1 MVGGGDRR
9 LMKRKIR
16 IIVGKL
22 ELEAWL
28 NETKTA
34 NKVFEALPITS
45 TLNTWGDEIYFTIPV
60 DAKPEDAKEL
70 VSLGDVAYWPP
81 GKAMCIFFG
90 KTPISRGD
98 EIRPAS
104 TVNIIGKVEGDYRS
118 LKKVKD
124 GEEITIRPV

>member
-1 MVGGGDRR
+1 
-9 LMKRKIR
+9 MKRKIK

-28 NETKTA
+28 NDTKTA
-34 NKVFEALPITS
+34 TKVFEALPITS
-45 TLNTWGDEIYFTIPV
+45 TVNTWGDEIYFTIPV

-70 VSLGDVAYWPP
+70 VSPGDIAYWPP

-104 TVNIIGKVEGDYRS
+104 AVNIIGKIEGDYKS
-118 LKKVKD
+118 LKKIKD

>member
-1 MVGGGDRR
+1 
-9 LMKRKIR
+9 MKRKIK
-16 IIVGKL
+16 ITVGKL

-34 NKVFEALPITS
+34 AKVFEALPITS
-45 TLNTWGDEIYFTIPV
+45 TVNTWGDEIYFTIPV
-60 DAKPEDAKEL
+60 DAKSEDAKEL
-70 VSLGDVAYWPP
+70 VNLGDIGYWPP

-104 TVNIIGKVEGDYRS
+104 PVNIIGEVEGDYKLLR
-118 LKKVKD
+118 KVKE
-124 GEEITIRPV
+124 GEEIIIRR

>member
-1 MVGGGDRR
+1 
-9 LMKRKIR
+9 MKKKIK
-16 IIVGKL
+16 ILVGKL

-34 NKVFEALPITS
+34 TKVFEALPITS
-45 TLNTWGDEIYFTIPV
+45 TLNTWGDEVYFTIPV

-70 VSLGDVAYWPP
+70 VSLGDIGYWPP

-104 TVNIIGKVEGDYRS
+104 AVNIIGKAEGDLKL

>member
-1 MVGGGDRR
+1 
-9 LMKRKIR
+9 MKRKIK
-16 IIVGKL
+16 IVVGKV

-34 NKVFEALPITS
+34 TKVFEALPLKS
-45 TLNTWGDEIYFTIPV
+45 SVNTWGDEIYFTIPV
-60 DAKPEDAKEL
+60 DAQPEDAKEL
-70 VSLGDVAYWPP
+70 VDLGDIAYWPP

-104 TVNIIGKVEGDYRS
+104 PVNIIGKVEGDYKLLR
-118 LKKVKD
+118 KVKD
-124 GEEITIRPV
+124 GEGITIRPV

>member
-1 MVGGGDRR
+1 
-9 LMKRKIR
+9 MKRKIK

-34 NKVFEALPITS
+34 AKVFEALPITS
-45 TLNTWGDEIYFTIPV
+45 TVNTWGDEIYFTIPV
-60 DAKPEDAKEL
+60 TADPEDAKEL
-70 VSLGDVAYWPP
+70 VSLGDIAYWPP

-90 KTPISRGD
+90 RTPISRGD

-104 TVNIIGKVEGDYRS
+104 AVNIIGKIEGDLKT

-124 GEEITIRPV
+124 GGEITILR

>member
-1 MVGGGDRR
+1 
-9 LMKRKIR
+9 MKRKIK

-34 NKVFEALPITS
+34 AKVFEALPITS
-45 TLNTWGDEIYFTIPV
+45 TVNTWGDEIYFTIPV
-60 DAKPEDAKEL
+60 TADPEDAKEL
-70 VSLGDVAYWPP
+70 VSLGDIAYWPP
-81 GKAMCIFFG
+81 GKGMCIFFG
-90 KTPISRGD
+90 KTPVSRGD

-104 TVNIIGKVEGDYRS
+104 AVNIIGKIEGDLKT

-124 GEEITIRPV
+124 GGEITILR

>member
-1 MVGGGDRR
+1 
-9 LMKRKIR
+9 MKRKIE
-16 IIVGKL
+16 ITVGKL

-34 NKVFEALPITS
+34 VRVFEALPINS
-45 TLNTWGDEIYFTIPV
+45 TVNTWGDEIYFTIPV
-60 DAKPEDAKEL
+60 DTGPEDAKEL
-70 VSLGDVAYWPP
+70 VSLGDIAYWPP

-104 TVNIIGKVEGDYRS
+104 PVNIIGKVEGDYKLLR
-118 LKKVKD
+118 KVKE
-124 GEEITIRPV
+124 GEEIIMRR

>member
-1 MVGGGDRR
+1 
-9 LMKRKIR
+9 MKRKIK
-16 IIVGKL
+16 IVAGKL

-28 NETKTA
+28 NDTKTA
-34 NKVFEALPITS
+34 AKVFEALPLTS
-45 TLNTWGDEIYFTIPV
+45 AVNTWGDEIYFTIPV
-60 DAKPEDAKEL
+60 TAGAEDARDL
-70 VSLGDVAYWPP
+70 VSLGDIAYWPP

-104 TVNIIGKVEGDYRS
+104 PVNIIGKVEGDLKT

-124 GEEITIRPV
+124 GEEITVLR

>member
-1 MVGGGDRR
+1 
-9 LMKRKIR
+9 MKRKIN
-16 IIVGKL
+16 IVVGKL

-34 NKVFEALPITS
+34 SKVFEALPITS
-45 TLNTWGDEIYFTIPV
+45 VVNTWGDEIYFTIPV

-70 VSLGDVAYWPP
+70 VSLGDIGYWPP

-90 KTPISRGD
+90 KTPVSKGN

-104 TVNIIGKVEGDYRS
+104 PVNIIGKVEADLKL

-124 GEEITIRPV
+124 GEEITIQQAARAL

>member
-1 MVGGGDRR
+1 
-9 LMKRKIR
+9 MKRKIR
-16 IIVGKL
+16 IVVGKL

-34 NKVFEALPITS
+34 SKVFEALPITS
-45 TLNTWGDEIYFTIPV
+45 TVNTWGDEIYFTIPV
-60 DAKPEDAKEL
+60 RAGPEDAQEL
-70 VSLGDVAYWPP
+70 VNLGDIGYWPP
-81 GKAMCIFFG
+81 GKAMCLFFG
-90 KTPISRGD
+90 KTPISRND

-104 TVNIIGKVEGDYRS
+104 PVNIIGKVEVDYRS

>member
-1 MVGGGDRR
+1 
-9 LMKRKIR
+9 MKRKIK
-16 IIVGKL
+16 ITVGKL

-34 NKVFEALPITS
+34 AKVFEALPITS
-45 TLNTWGDEIYFTIPV
+45 TVNTWGDEIYFTIPV
-60 DAKPEDAKEL
+60 DAKSEDAKEL
-70 VSLGDVAYWPP
+70 VNLGDIGYWPP

-104 TVNIIGKVEGDYRS
+104 PVNIIGKVEGDYKLLR
-118 LKKVKD
+118 KVKE
-124 GEEITIRPV
+124 GEEIIMRR

>member
-1 MVGGGDRR
+1 
-9 LMKRKIR
+9 MKRKIK
-16 IIVGKL
+16 ILAGKL

-34 NKVFEALPITS
+34 AKVFEALPITS
-45 TLNTWGDEIYFTIPV
+45 TVNTWGDEIYFTIPM
-60 DAKPEDAKEL
+60 DAEPEDAKEL
-70 VSLGDVAYWPP
+70 VSPGDIAYWPP

-104 TVNIIGKVEGDYRS
+104 PVNIIGKVEGDPKMLR
-118 LKKVKD
+118 KVKE
-124 GEEITIRPV
+124 GEEIIIRR

>member
-1 MVGGGDRR
+1 
-9 LMKRKIR
+9 MKRKIK
-16 IIVGKL
+16 ITVGKI
-22 ELEAWL
+22 EMVAWL

-45 TLNTWGDEIYFTIPV
+45 TVNTWGDEIYFTIPV
-60 DAKPEDAKEL
+60 TAGPEDARE
-70 VSLGDVAYWPP
+70 VVNLGDIAYWPP

-90 KTPISRGD
+90 KTPISKGD

-104 TVNIIGKVEGDYRS
+104 PVNIIGKLEGDYKP

-124 GEEITIRPV
+124 GEEITIRR

>member
-1 MVGGGDRR
+1 
-9 LMKRKIR
+9 MKRKIK
-16 IIVGKL
+16 ITVGKL

-34 NKVFEALPITS
+34 AKVFEARPITS
-45 TLNTWGDEIYFTIPV
+45 TVNTWGDEIYFTIPV
-60 DAKPEDAKEL
+60 DAKSEDAKEL
-70 VSLGDVAYWPP
+70 VNLGDIGYWPP

-104 TVNIIGKVEGDYRS
+104 PVNIIGEVEGDYKLLR
-118 LKKVKD
+118 KVKE
-124 GEEITIRPV
+124 GEEIIIRR

>member
-1 MVGGGDRR
+1 
-9 LMKRKIR
+9 MKRKIK

-34 NKVFEALPITS
+34 SKVFEALPITS
-45 TLNTWGDEIYFTIPV
+45 TVNTWGDEIYFTIPV
-60 DAKPEDAKEL
+60 DAGPEDAKEL
-70 VSLGDVAYWPP
+70 VSLGDIGYWPP
-81 GKAMCIFFG
+81 GKAMCLFFG

-104 TVNIIGKVEGDYRS
+104 PVNIIGKVEGDLKL

-124 GEEITIRPV
+124 GEGITIRQAARAL

>member
-1 MVGGGDRR
+1 
-9 LMKRKIR
+9 MKRKIK
-16 IIVGKL
+16 ITVGKL

-34 NKVFEALPITS
+34 AKVFEALPITS
-45 TLNTWGDEIYFTIPV
+45 TVNTWGDEIYFTIPV
-60 DAKPEDAKEL
+60 DTGPEDAKEL
-70 VSLGDVAYWPP
+70 VSLGDIAYWPP

-104 TVNIIGKVEGDYRS
+104 PVNIIGKVEGDYKLLR
-118 LKKVKD
+118 KVKE
-124 GEEITIRPV
+124 GEEIIIRR

>member
-1 MVGGGDRR
+1 
-9 LMKRKIR
+9 MKRKIK
-16 IIVGKL
+16 IVVGKL

-34 NKVFEALPITS
+34 ARVFEALPITS
-45 TLNTWGDEIYFTIPV
+45 TVNTWGDEIYFTIPV
-60 DAKPEDAKEL
+60 TAGAEDAQEL
-70 VSLGDVAYWPP
+70 VSLGDIGYWPP

-104 TVNIIGKVEGDYRS
+104 AVNIIGKVDGD
-118 LKKVKD
+118 LKTLKRVKD
-124 GEEITIRPV
+124 GEEITIRR

>member
-1 MVGGGDRR
+1 
-9 LMKRKIR
+9 MKRKIK
-16 IIVGKL
+16 IVAGKL

-34 NKVFEALPITS
+34 TKVFEALPITS
-45 TLNTWGDEIYFTIPV
+45 TVNTWGDEIYFTIPV
-60 DAKPEDAKEL
+60 DAEPEDAKEL
-70 VSLGDVAYWPP
+70 VSLGDIGYWPP

-104 TVNIIGKVEGDYRS
+104 PVNIIGKVEADLKL

-124 GEEITIRPV
+124 GGEITIRQAGRAL

>member
-1 MVGGGDRR
+1 
-9 LMKRKIR
+9 MKRKIE
-16 IIVGKL
+16 ITVGKL

-34 NKVFEALPITS
+34 AKVFEALPITS
-45 TLNTWGDEIYFTIPV
+45 TVNTWGDEIYFTIPV
-60 DAKPEDAKEL
+60 DAKSEDAKEL
-70 VSLGDVAYWPP
+70 VNLGDIGYWPP

-104 TVNIIGKVEGDYRS
+104 PVNIRGKVEGDYKLLRT
-118 LKKVKD
+118 VKE
-124 GEEITIRPV
+124 GEEIIMRR

>member
-1 MVGGGDRR
+1 
-9 LMKRKIR
+9 MKRKIK
-16 IIVGKL
+16 ITVGKL

-34 NKVFEALPITS
+34 VRVFEALPINS
-45 TLNTWGDEIYFTIPV
+45 TVNTWGDEIYFTIPV

-70 VSLGDVAYWPP
+70 VSLGDIAYWPP

-104 TVNIIGKVEGDYRS
+104 PVNIIGEVEGDYKLLR
-118 LKKVKD
+118 KVKE
-124 GEEITIRPV
+124 GEEIIIRR

>member
-1 MVGGGDRR
+1 
-9 LMKRKIR
+9 MKRKIK
-16 IIVGKL
+16 IVAGRL

-34 NKVFEALPITS
+34 SKVFEALPISS
-45 TLNTWGDEIYFTIPV
+45 TVNTWGNEIYFTIPV
-60 DAKPEDAKEL
+60 DAGPEDAKEL
-70 VSLGDVAYWPP
+70 VSLGDIGYWPP

-104 TVNIIGKVEGDYRS
+104 AVNIIGKVEGD
-118 LKKVKD
+118 LKLLRKVKD
-124 GEEITIRPV
+124 GGEITIR